1 MYLVSGFLHT
11 TERYCVDPE
20 YIGSAT
26 KFSGNISLGVINSIM
41 DQTNAHLDWTIKD
54 LILFPFVSEL
64 AETIVLHYSLQGT

>member
-26 KFSGNISLGVINSIM
+26 KFSGNISLAVINSIM
-41 DQTNAHLDWTIKD
+41 DQTNAHLD
-54 LILFPFVSEL
+54 
-64 AETIVLHYSLQGT
+64 